1 MKKILVINGHPNKES
16 YNNALKESYIKGA
29 RSSGFDVEDIQIGDL
44 KFEPNLFFGYTKRID
59 LEPDLEEAW
68 QKILRA
74 EHIVWIHP
82 LWWGGVPAIMKGFID
97 RIFLPGRAFAYRPN
111 SIWWDRL
118 LKGRSARI
126 ICTSDQPYLYYWL
139 VNGKPAINQL
149 KKMTLEFS
157 GITPVKVSFISPI
170 KRSTV
175 EYRNKWL
182 KKIESLGKSGL

>member
-182 KKIESLGKSGL
+182 GKVEKLGKAGL

>member
-16 YNNALKESYIKGA
+16 YNYALKESYIKGA
-29 RSSGFDVEDIQIGDL
+29 KSSGFEVEDIQIGDL
-44 KFEPNLFFGYTKRID
+44 KFEPNLFHGYTKRIE

-149 KKMTLEFS
+149 KRMTLEFS

-170 KRSTV
+170 KRSSI
-175 EYRNKWL
+175 EYRKKWL
-182 KKIESLGKSGL
+182 EKVEKLGKFGL

>member
-29 RSSGFDVEDIQIGDL
+29 KSAGFEVEDIQIGDL
-44 KFEPNLFFGYTKRID
+44 KFEPNLFYGYTKRIV

-82 LWWGGVPAIMKGFID
+82 LWWGGIPAIMKGFID

-126 ICTSDQPYLYYWL
+126 ICTSDQPYLYYWF

-175 EYRNKWL
+175 EYRKKWL
-182 KKIESLGKSGL
+182 EKVENLGKFGL

>member
-29 RSSGFDVEDIQIGDL
+29 KSAGFDVEDIQIGDL
-44 KFEPNLFFGYTKRID
+44 KFEPNLFHGYTKRVD

-82 LWWGGVPAIMKGFID
+82 LWWGGIPAIMKGFID

-175 EYRNKWL
+175 EYRKKWL
-182 KKIESLGKSGL
+182 DKIEKLGKSGL

>member
-16 YNNALKESYIKGA
+16 YNNALKESYIRGA
-29 RSSGFDVEDIQIGDL
+29 KSSGFDVEEIQIGDL
-44 KFEPNLFFGYTKRID
+44 KFEPNLFHGYTKRID